1 MLHIAVLRLRFHLEG
16 CASLKEKRQRLAGLR
31 DRFGRLPGIA
41 VCESGAQ
48 DSLSEAEWS
57 FVAAGGSRQINDR
70 AVAEIEGF
78 VAEAVDARIT
88 ARDLEYV

>member
-31 DRFGRLPGIA
+31 
-41 VCESGAQ
+41 
-48 DSLSEAEWS
+48 EWS

-88 ARDLEYV
+88 ARDLEFV